1 MEEPM
6 RTPRATNPREHSTR
20 PPLDRIQQIFQA
32 IQSGS
37 YPNRDRLAVDL
48 EVDKKTIQRDITFMR
63 DRFHVPIGYDARR
76 HGYYF
81 TEEMANFPM
90 LELSEAEVVS
100 VFIAQ
105 KALAAYRGTPFE
117 KPLQSAYGKLVSSL
131 QGRVSIPWADLG
143 NGVSF
148 RTFQCNLEDLATFE
162 AIGNA
167 VRRSCLARF
176 EYKKLGVTRYARRI
190 VEPHHLACVQG
201 QWYCIAI
208 DREKKAWRNF
218 VLGRMRHVEM
228 LAEPFERDRKFDI
241 NAYLQ
246 QSLGIFTGG
255 GRLQTVK
262 LRFDAWAAQL
272 VRERAW
278 HPGQRLQELPR
289 GEIEFYLQ
297 LTSFEEI
304 EPWILSWG
312 VHVHV
317 LGPAALRKRLAS
329 TVAAMSRNFA
339 TPARAS

>member
-1 MEEPM
+1 M
-6 RTPRATNPREHSTR
+6 RTPRATDPRALSTR
-20 PPLDRIQQIFQA
+20 PPLDRFQQIFQA

-37 YPNRDRLAVDL
+37 FPKREQLAIDL
-48 EVDKKTIQRDITFMR
+48 EVDVKTIQRDIGFMR
-63 DRFHVPIGYDARR
+63 ERLHVPIGYDAQRR
-76 HGYYF
+76 GYYF
-81 TEEMANFPM
+81 TEEITNFPM

-117 KPLQSAYGKLVSSL
+117 KPLASAYGKLVSSL

-148 RTFQCNLEDLATFE
+148 RAFQCNLEDLATFE

-167 VRRSCLARF
+167 VRRSCIARF
-176 EYKKLGVTRYARRI
+176 DYKKLGATRYARRI

-208 DREKKAWRNF
+208 DREKNSWRNF
-218 VLGRMRHVEM
+218 VLGRMRRVEM
-228 LAEPFERDRKFDI
+228 LAETFERDRTFDI
-241 NAYLQ
+241 NTYLQ
-246 QSLGIFTGG
+246 KSFGIFTGG
-255 GRLQTVK
+255 SRSQTVK

-312 VHVHV
+312 GHVHV
-317 LGPAALRKRLAS
+317 LGPAALRRRLAR
-329 TVAAMSRNFA
+329 TIATMQRNVSA
-339 TPARAS
+339 EDLAS